1 MTFSIAFHYKPWIIL
16 LQICDTFFKT
26 KYRNMY
32 EYLTSS
38 KFKNVIQEIKRHYIV
53 HSVIKLLE
61 IKRLRIF
68 SQVAIAGIAGILS
81 KLKYEISSEIMPIS
95 IRITYKAFIIQIYVT
110 SSDKIIFSVQWFYN
124 SSTNYDYTKGTHPMI

>member
-1 MTFSIAFHYKPWIIL
+1 
-16 LQICDTFFKT
+16 
-26 KYRNMY
+26 MY

-110 SSDKIIFSVQWFYN
+110 SSDKIIFSVQ
-124 SSTNYDYTKGTHPMI
+124 